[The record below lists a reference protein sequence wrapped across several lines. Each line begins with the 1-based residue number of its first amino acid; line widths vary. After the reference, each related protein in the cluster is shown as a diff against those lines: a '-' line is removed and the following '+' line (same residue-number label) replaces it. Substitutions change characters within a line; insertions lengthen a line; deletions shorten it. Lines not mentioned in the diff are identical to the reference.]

1 MPYTYYDIGLNL
13 FTKSFP
19 HPEKIIEDAHAA
31 GIQCI
36 LTGSEAEENEL
47 VNDFTKTHDVY
58 GTAGIH
64 PHSADE
70 AKEEDVARIEEI
82 LTTNPRVLAVG
93 ETGLD
98 YDRMYSRK
106 ENQIH
111 YFKELI
117 LLAEKIGR
125 AHV

>member
-58 GTAGIH
+58 GTAGPRIRWRARC
-64 PHSADE
+64 PRRLIPWAKYVIPSA
-70 AKEEDVARIEEI
+70 
-82 LTTNPRVLAVG
+82 T
-93 ETGLD
+93 
-98 YDRMYSRK
+98 
-106 ENQIH
+106 
-111 YFKELI
+111 
-117 LLAEKIGR
+117 
-125 AHV
+125 